1 MSWAV
6 TAWPPVGVWEASALL
21 RSSPLTGHCF
31 ETLLAWLPQH
41 FLRSFQ
47 LGFFSEIPYSRARL
61 PAHDDELGCHR
72 LAAGGG
78 LGGLRA
84 TSFISSDR
92 SLLRG
97 TSGVPA
103 SALFCPHSGSFFSVS
118 FSWRRARCFS
128 PYQQLKCS

>member
-1 MSWAV
+1 MSWVV
-6 TAWPPVGVWEASALL
+6 TAWPPVGVWEACALL

-41 FLRSFQ
+41 FLHAAS
-47 LGFFSEIPYSRARL
+47 PL
-61 PAHDDELGCHR
+61 PSSSHAHDDELGCHR

-92 SLLRG
+92 SLVRD
-97 TSGVPA
+97 TSGVAA
-103 SALFCPHSGSFFSVS
+103 SAFSV
-118 FSWRRARCFS
+118 FI
-128 PYQQLKCS
+128 

>member
-1 MSWAV
+1 MDTNAIGRKPL
-6 TAWPPVGVWEASALL
+6 TGV
-21 RSSPLTGHCF
+21 PLTGHCF

-47 LGFFSEIPYSRARL
+47 LGFSREIPCSRARCFSL
-61 PAHDDELGCHR
+61 TSSSHAHDDELGCHR

-92 SLLRG
+92 SLP
-97 TSGVPA
+97 GVAA
-103 SALFCPHSGSFFSVS
+103 SAFSV
-118 FSWRRARCFS
+118 FIPAGFF
-128 PYQQLKCS
+128 Q